1 MNPIYLDLHIHTS
14 DNEDDL
20 NQNYDVDLLLKKINE
35 TSNDSDFLIS
45 LTDHNTI
52 NKSAYLKLLE
62 KTQNVILGVELH
74 IRNAE
79 TKPPYHCHMYFNL
92 NEISVEKID
101 NINIKLIEFLN
112 DGQELESTEY
122 CADITTEEQEKINE
136 MVTKI
141 NGSIVIANQ
150 STILETEI

>member
-1 MNPIYLDLHIHTS
+1 MKLVFFKEEGEI
-14 DNEDDL
+14 
-20 NQNYDVDLLLKKINE
+20 K
-35 TSNDSDFLIS
+35 
-45 LTDHNTI
+45 
-52 NKSAYLKLLE
+52 LKLNHNSGDE
-62 KTQNVILGVELH
+62 Q
-74 IRNAE
+74 
-79 TKPPYHCHMYFNL
+79 FNY
-92 NEISVEKID
+92 
-101 NINIKLIEFLN
+101 IKLIEFLN